1 MHWSHL
7 TSDFTYE
14 NTCFE
19 PYQAISFIVV
29 CCMQQ
34 EASEECC
41 TIGSTVTSIQPGC
54 RTPISSST
62 AGVSS
67 SCPIRGIRKETFQVQ
82 ANLQTRPLR
91 ALSSTYFMQRSLTP
105 LPPLS
110 GGESFSPQTAA
121 VCISLPD
128 QISGSQGAFNRGP
141 VFVPSLWE
149 GIFLNL

>member
-1 MHWSHL
+1 MLYATEGFLLYSTLQKHSDLYPAWLQNSH
-7 TSDFTYE
+7 
-14 NTCFE
+14 
-19 PYQAISFIVV
+19 
-29 CCMQQ
+29 
-34 EASEECC
+34 
-41 TIGSTVTSIQPGC
+41 
-54 RTPISSST
+54 PISSST

-82 ANLQTRPLR
+82 ANLQMRPLR
-91 ALSSTYFMQRSLTP
+91 ALPSTYFMQRSLTP

-149 GIFLNL
+149 EIFLNL